1 MSALLVDAKADA
13 ASPGDLVPVV
23 ASLPV
28 SFATA
33 AQGERADVAAI
44 EGGQG
49 WPRLLTE
56 ALDQGPRGL
65 VIVDP
70 TPVLPDEVPDAST
83 VPVVVDHRFSGNP
96 ALAGAADAFGR
107 WPASAMIEVA
117 AIVSDEGDLEAT
129 VVDALAALR
138 RVGQPAARLTR
149 LTWDQTGYYLSG
161 STTGGSPLLLSAHV
175 TSGAAPSLRVRG
187 LAHDRVV
194 ELRLPDP
201 GTARPAVLVST
212 TKEGAVTAPTLW
224 ETSHRAAWRRLH
236 AAVSGGE
243 PTHDLA
249 ELRADLSVAS
259 QVLPAS

>member
-1 MSALLVDAKADA
+1 MNALLVDATADA
-13 ASPGDLVPVV
+13 ASPGDLVAVV

-33 AQGERADVAAI
+33 AQGERAHVAAI
-44 EGGQG
+44 EGGPG
-49 WPRLLTE
+49 WPRRLTE

-70 TPVLPDEVPDAST
+70 TPVRPDEVPDAS

-96 ALAGAADAFGR
+96 ALAGAAGAFGR

-117 AIVSDEGDLEAT
+117 AIVSDGADLEAT

-149 LTWDQTGYYLSG
+149 LTWGQTGYYLSG

-175 TSGAAPSLRVRG
+175 TRGAAPSLRVRG

-194 ELRLPDP
+194 ELSLPDP

-212 TKEGAVTAPTLW
+212 TKAGAVTAPTLW

-236 AAVSGGE
+236 AAVRGDE